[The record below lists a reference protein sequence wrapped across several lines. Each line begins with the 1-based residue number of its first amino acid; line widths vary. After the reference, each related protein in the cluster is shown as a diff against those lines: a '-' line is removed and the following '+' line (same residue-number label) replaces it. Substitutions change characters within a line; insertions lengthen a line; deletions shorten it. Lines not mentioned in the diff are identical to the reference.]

1 MPKIFIDKK
10 YFTDRKAKWVS
21 FEDSPRLKE
30 TKGDIYSRCVPCIT
44 NLYEQLKQG
53 KKEVRLGPAFSCWK
67 VVVVLESMDECVEL
81 LTELEKR
88 LVDPIKVKGRFGS
101 VDENKQTK
109 VVVFNAAGESQ
120 RERLYEI
127 LAACAECVNPFAE
140 VSFHR
145 GCAELYHELFGD
157 WKAWRE
163 EETIRKPE
171 AVPVI
176 LDRIRK
182 VLFWEKDR
190 SEQGNL

>member
-1 MPKIFIDKK
+1 MPKIFIDKR

-53 KKEVRLGPAFSCWK
+53 RKEVRLGPAFSCWK

-101 VDENKQTK
+101 VDENKRTK
-109 VVVFNAAGESQ
+109 VVVFNTAGEMQ
-120 RERLYEI
+120 REKLYEM
-127 LAACAECVNPFAE
+127 LAACAGRVNPSAE

-157 WKAWRE
+157 WKTWRE

-171 AVPVI
+171 AVPAI

-190 SEQGNL
+190 REQGNS

>member
-1 MPKIFIDKK
+1 MSKIFIDKR
-10 YFTDRKAKWVS
+10 YFTGHKTKWVS
-21 FEDSPRLKE
+21 FEDSPRLTE

-53 KKEVRLGPAFSCWK
+53 KEHVRLGPAFSCWK

-81 LTELEKR
+81 LAELEKR
-88 LVDPIKVKGRFGS
+88 LFDPLKVKGRFGS
-101 VDENKQTK
+101 VDEGKRTK

-120 RERLYEI
+120 REKLYEI
-127 LAACAECVNPFAE
+127 LVTCAGSVNPSAQ

-157 WKAWRE
+157 WKAWKA

-171 AVPVI
+171 AVPAI

-182 VLFWEKDR
+182 VLFWEKDQG
-190 SEQGNL
+190 EQVKP